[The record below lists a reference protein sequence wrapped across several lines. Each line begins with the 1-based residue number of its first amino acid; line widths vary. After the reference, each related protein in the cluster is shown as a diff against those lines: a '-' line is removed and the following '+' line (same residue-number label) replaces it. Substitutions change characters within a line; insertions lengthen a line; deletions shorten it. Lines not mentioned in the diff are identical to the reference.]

1 MSAVCSFAVAPAA
14 AGRVAP
20 VRRASRASAFAGAES
35 KRALT
40 ATSRRH
46 DVNVCRARGAVA
58 VTAASRDPRDSPIV
72 RANNGAAPAR
82 EPVADVGRVTSAFAQ
97 IAQTLWAARKGFVAI
112 AFAMALCLLD
122 PAAAVAGRG
131 GRSGG
136 RMGGSSFRSTSRSMG
151 SGMGGMGGMGAGAG
165 AGAMGAGRA
174 GAAGAS
180 GAAGAG
186 AANYGPRAGLGMP
199 SFFFM
204 PSFGY
209 GYGWGMGGGFIMMK
223 VLMQI
228 FLMYM
233 VYSYLF
239 GGRGGRGAGGNA
251 AY

>member
-35 KRALT
+35 KRALM

-82 EPVADVGRVTSAFAQ
+82 EPVADVGRVTSAFARV
-97 IAQTLWAARKGFVAI
+97 AQTLWAARKGFVAI
-112 AFAMALCLLD
+112 AFAMALSLLD

-186 AANYGPRAGLGMP
+186 AATTVPAWDSACPPSSSCPRSGTGTGGAWAAG
-199 SFFFM
+199 S
-204 PSFGY
+204 S
-209 GYGWGMGGGFIMMK
+209 
-223 VLMQI
+223 
-228 FLMYM
+228 
-233 VYSYLF
+233 
-239 GGRGGRGAGGNA
+239 
-251 AY
+251 

>member
-1 MSAVCSFAVAPAA
+1 MSAAVSSFAVAPAA
-14 AGRVAP
+14 SGRVVA
-20 VRRASRASAFAGAES
+20 VRRASRASAFAGADCR
-35 KRALT
+35 RALT
-40 ATSRRH
+40 ATSSARL
-46 DVNVCRARGAVA
+46 CRARGAVA

-72 RANNGAAPAR
+72 HANNGAAPAR
-82 EPVADVGRVTSAFAQ
+82 EPVAPAGRVTAVFARV
-97 IAQTLWAARKGFVAI
+97 ARTLWAARKGFVAV
-112 AFAMALCLLD
+112 AFAAALSLLD
-122 PAAAVAGRG
+122 PSAAVAGRG

-165 AGAMGAGRA
+165 AMGAGRA
-174 GAAGAS
+174 GAG
-180 GAAGAG
+180 GAAGAARAG
-186 AANYGPRAGLGMP
+186 SVNYGPRSTGLGMP

-209 GYGWGMGGGFIMMK
+209 GYGWGMGGGFMMMK
-223 VLMQI
+223 VLMQL

>member
-35 KRALT
+35 KRALM

-82 EPVADVGRVTSAFAQ
+82 EPVADVGRVTSAFARV
-97 IAQTLWAARKGFVAI
+97 AQTLWAARKGFVAI
-112 AFAMALCLLD
+112 AFAMALSLLD

-151 SGMGGMGGMGAGAG
+151 SGMGGMGGMGAR

-186 AANYGPRAGLGMP
+186 AANYGPRVGLGMP

-228 FLMYM
+228 FLIYM
-233 VYSYLF
+233 VYSFLF
-239 GGRGGRGAGGNA
+239 GGRGGRGGGGDP